1 MRGSITIFATM
12 LLMLVSQ
19 FLFTVLEAGR
29 NLTLTNIACMNSEAV
44 AESVFAQYCR
54 PLWDEYHLL
63 AYDAGSDAMGNVDIE
78 NVKSYMKQLTTDNFK
93 ISDSGAF
100 AGGTIVN
107 GTSMLR
113 LSMDELESMKY
124 VLMTDDG
131 GDVYTN
137 AVVSYMKKN
146 IGYETVK
153 NLYSQYSSLN
163 ENKSAGEYDDRKI
176 DSALKALKDNAAHEG
191 GGKSIARS
199 SPPRAYSA
207 PSSVSKAKQTSESKA
222 ESTEGGNAI
231 ENPLVKVQK
240 VKASGILSQVVDEST
255 VSGNSIDT
263 SARVSGRSLHKGT
276 GGWSESS
283 DDWYAKVLMQQYI
296 LKASYT
302 LEAAVIFPLVA
313 GFFVFILFFFRV
325 VQVESQVKAAL
336 YYSSRMS
343 ALASSANDSSVVSVA
358 TAEVLFRSR
367 ISDSKHID
375 TYVSGGR
382 YGVSLLGS
390 KMDGDDVALKA
401 KYKVK
406 LPVSFFTVDGIWIE
420 DYSNSR
426 KWTGKNPGE
435 KTDPY
440 VFYTDYGSVYHL
452 SEQCNYLDLSIK
464 SIKWS
469 QVGASRNKDGRKYHA
484 CYCAADKKTEGST
497 VFITDYGTNYHGK
510 LGCSKLKRTVHKVH
524 KSEVDGKNLCSK
536 CKGEGT

>member
-12 LLMLVSQ
+12 LIMLVSQ

-78 NVKSYMKQLTTDNFK
+78 NVKSYMKKLTTDNFK
-93 ISDSGAF
+93 IGDSGTF

-113 LSMDELESMKY
+113 LSMDEPESMKY

-146 IGYETVK
+146 IGYETVR

-163 ENKSAGEYDDRKI
+163 ENKSAGGYDDGKI
-176 DSALKALKDNAAHEG
+176 DSALEALKDNAAHEG
-191 GGKSIARS
+191 GGKSIAKS

-207 PSSVSKAKQTSESKA
+207 PSSASKGRQTSESKA
-222 ESTEGGNAI
+222 ESTGSDNTV

-276 GGWSESS
+276 GGWSKSS

-296 LKASYT
+296 LTYMSCYTDTNPNHALNYEVEYIIGGRASDKDNLKIVIAEIMALRT
-302 LEAAVIFPLVA
+302 AANMAYLSGSA
-313 GFFVFILFFFRV
+313 SK
-325 VQVESQVKAAL
+325 QAQA
-336 YYSSRMS
+336 M
-343 ALASSANDSSVVSVA
+343 ALA
-358 TAEVLFRSR
+358 T
-367 ISDSKHID
+367 II
-375 TYVSGGR
+375 GG
-382 YGVSLLGS
+382 
-390 KMDGDDVALKA
+390 
-401 KYKVK
+401 
-406 LPVSFFTVDGIWIE
+406 
-420 DYSNSR
+420 
-426 KWTGKNPGE
+426 
-435 KTDPY
+435 
-440 VFYTDYGSVYHL
+440 
-452 SEQCNYLDLSIK
+452 
-464 SIKWS
+464 
-469 QVGASRNKDGRKYHA
+469 
-484 CYCAADKKTEGST
+484 
-497 VFITDYGTNYHGK
+497 IT
-510 LGCSKLKRTVHKVH
+510 L
-524 KSEVDGKNLCSK
+524 
-536 CKGEGT
+536 

>member
-1 MRGSITIFATM
+1 MLDDFGQRIRDIILSEMDLSRELSDEEICDLIGSVVSREARDRPMTIKDRAELERTIFNSLRM
-12 LLMLVSQ
+12 KVS
-19 FLFTVLEAGR
+19 FV
-29 NLTLTNIACMNSEAV
+29 NK
-44 AESVFAQYCR
+44 
-54 PLWDEYHLL
+54 
-63 AYDAGSDAMGNVDIE
+63 
-78 NVKSYMKQLTTDNFK
+78 VKFH
-93 ISDSGAF
+93 I
-100 AGGTIVN
+100 
-107 GTSMLR
+107 
-113 LSMDELESMKY
+113 
-124 VLMTDDG
+124 
-131 GDVYTN
+131 
-137 AVVSYMKKN
+137 KK
-146 IGYETVK
+146 
-153 NLYSQYSSLN
+153 LY
-163 ENKSAGEYDDRKI
+163 R
-176 DSALKALKDNAAHEG
+176 
-191 GGKSIARS
+191 
-199 SPPRAYSA
+199 
-207 PSSVSKAKQTSESKA
+207 KAKLPGDDSS
-222 ESTEGGNAI
+222 
-231 ENPLVKVQK
+231 QK
-240 VKASGILSQVVDEST
+240 MPSCT
-255 VSGNSIDT
+255 C
-263 SARVSGRSLHKGT
+263 
-276 GGWSESS
+276 
-283 DDWYAKVLMQQYI
+283 

-358 TAEVLFRSR
+358 TAEVLFRSQ

-375 TYVSGGR
+375 TYVSGGK

-406 LPVSFFTVDGIWIE
+406 LPVSFFAVDGIWIE

-497 VFITDYGTNYHGK
+497 VFITDYGMNYHGK

>member
-1 MRGSITIFATM
+1 MK
-12 LLMLVSQ
+12 VS
-19 FLFTVLEAGR
+19 FV
-29 NLTLTNIACMNSEAV
+29 NK
-44 AESVFAQYCR
+44 
-54 PLWDEYHLL
+54 
-63 AYDAGSDAMGNVDIE
+63 
-78 NVKSYMKQLTTDNFK
+78 VKFH
-93 ISDSGAF
+93 I
-100 AGGTIVN
+100 
-107 GTSMLR
+107 
-113 LSMDELESMKY
+113 
-124 VLMTDDG
+124 
-131 GDVYTN
+131 
-137 AVVSYMKKN
+137 KK
-146 IGYETVK
+146 
-153 NLYSQYSSLN
+153 LY
-163 ENKSAGEYDDRKI
+163 R
-176 DSALKALKDNAAHEG
+176 
-191 GGKSIARS
+191 
-199 SPPRAYSA
+199 
-207 PSSVSKAKQTSESKA
+207 KAKLPGDDSS
-222 ESTEGGNAI
+222 
-231 ENPLVKVQK
+231 QK
-240 VKASGILSQVVDEST
+240 MHSCT
-255 VSGNSIDT
+255 C
-263 SARVSGRSLHKGT
+263 
-276 GGWSESS
+276 
-283 DDWYAKVLMQQYI
+283 

-358 TAEVLFRSR
+358 TAEVLFRSQ

-375 TYVSGGR
+375 TYVSGGK

-435 KTDPY
+435 KTNPY

-497 VFITDYGTNYHGK
+497 VFITDYGMNYHGK